1 MFKYQLNDIPL
12 NRLKYSFI
20 TDLKHY
26 FEVTRKCNH
35 NTTIKYI
42 KNFRKVINLA
52 TKNKWLSKDP
62 FAKFQAK
69 IVEVKREYLLKDELQ
84 NIEDL
89 NKSYKKQY
97 TTRY

>member
-1 MFKYQLNDIPL
+1 MGEE
-12 NRLKYSFI
+12 I
-20 TDLKHY
+20 TAQSL
-26 FEVTRKCNH
+26 
-35 NTTIKYI
+35 
-42 KNFRKVINLA
+42 
-52 TKNKWLSKDP
+52 KNKWLSKDP